1 MPTIALTTFKGC
13 QPTVDF
19 RHELEDLIDE
29 ERLEIHVEI
38 VIVPGP
44 ESAQEM
50 GLYGSPTILLDGLEF
65 QEERRGP
72 AGFY

>member
-1 MPTIALTTFKGC
+1 MTTIQLMTFKGC

-19 RHELEDLIDE
+19 RNELEDLIDKE
-29 ERLEIHVEI
+29 ELDIDIDV
-38 VIVPGP
+38 VMVPAA

-50 GLYGSPTILLDGLEF
+50 GLYGSPTILLDGVEI
-65 QEERRGP
+65 QAERRGP

>member
-1 MPTIALTTFKGC
+1 MPTIELTTFKGC
-13 QPTVDF
+13 QPTVDL

-29 ERLEIHVEI
+29 EGLDIELDL
-38 VIVPGP
+38 VIVPVP

-65 QEERRGP
+65 QVERRGP

>member
-1 MPTIALTTFKGC
+1 MPTIELTTFKGC

-29 ERLEIHVEI
+29 EGLDIELDI
-38 VIVPGP
+38 VIVPAP

-65 QEERRGP
+65 QVERRGP